1 MGKGD
6 IKSKKGKI
14 SKGTFGASRPKK
26 ENNKIARK
34 LKLGLSKK

>member
-14 SKGTFGASRPKK
+14 NNGTYGASRPRK

-34 LKLGLSKK
+34 QKLGLTKK